1 MATAL
6 PARVML
12 LGAGPVAPARLVT
25 STFAPSSLVRALA
38 ASTPSRLSRARPPP
52 IRASMTS
59 AEPSSAPP
67 ARRVARVAVVGA
79 GAAGLAAARELKAEG
94 PAVVVFEQARDV
106 GGVWVYDPSVES
118 DPLGRDDRRHRV
130 HSSMYR
136 SLRTNLPREVMGYE
150 SFPFTRVFGGDD
162 RRFCGHAEVRAY
174 LAAYAEHHDLAPLVR
189 LGARVVAARPKF
201 DDDADVDV
209 ERWGPRWEVIS
220 SNPTNLEN
228 TVAETY
234 DAVVVCNGHY
244 SEPRTPE
251 FPGAED
257 WPGEQTHSHNYR
269 DPEAFR
275 GKTVVV
281 LGAMASGEDLSR
293 EIAGVAKEVIL
304 AARGYAPNPDPDAG
318 DFPASSYPA
327 NFTRAPGVTA
337 LEREHSAVR
346 FEDGSVRQHVDVML
360 YATGY
365 HYDFPF
371 LREDAAG
378 VDEDAGVSNSN
389 PSSSSLHCVSAED
402 NAVGPLYEH
411 VFPPSVAP
419 SLSFVGL
426 PWKVVPFP
434 QFELQSRWIARALSR
449 GRLPSRDAMAEA
461 AAEEEKARIDA
472 GIATR
477 HAHRM
482 GDAQW
487 AYNDRVAAACGDE
500 TLAGWRERMYKATG
514 ARKRSAPT
522 AYRDGPLPW
531 TDEDAREEAREE
543 ARARGFEVDQ
553 ARDEWYHPN
562 GVNRLV

>member
-1 MATAL
+1 MATAP

-12 LGAGPVAPARLVT
+12 LGGGPVAPARLVT
-25 STFAPSSLVRALA
+25 STFARSSLVRALA
-38 ASTPSRLSRARPPP
+38 ASTPSRLSRARPRP
-52 IRASMTS
+52 IRSM

-94 PAVVVFEQARDV
+94 HAVVVFEQAREV
-106 GGVWVYDPSVES
+106 GGVWVYDPRVES
-118 DPLGRDDRRHRV
+118 DPLGRDDQRHRV

-150 SFPFTRVFGGDD
+150 SFPFTRVFAGDD

-189 LGARVVAARPKF
+189 LGARVVAARPKS
-201 DDDADVDV
+201 DDAADDPDV

-220 SNPTNLEN
+220 SNPTDPET

-269 DPEAFR
+269 DPESFR

-304 AARGYAPNPDPDAG
+304 AARGYAPNPDPNAG

-327 NFTRAPGVTA
+327 NFTRAPGVVA
-337 LEREHSAVR
+337 LARENSAVQ
-346 FEDGSVRQHVDVML
+346 FEDGSVREHVDVML

-378 VDEDAGVSNSN
+378 VSNSN
-389 PSSSSLHCVSAED
+389 APSSSSSSSSSSLHFVSAED

-449 GRLPSRDAMAEA
+449 GCLPSRDAMAEA
-461 AAEEEKARIDA
+461 AAAEEKARVDA
-472 GIATR
+472 GIAPR

-482 GDAQW
+482 GDAQF

-500 TLAGWRERMYKATG
+500 PLAGWRERMYKATG

-522 AYRDGPLPW
+522 KYRDGPLPW

-553 ARDEWYHPN
+553 ARDEWYHPD